1 MKKQKKIDIQ
11 DLNDTLLTTVFTK
24 LEHDIRKQQALMRK
38 TEEIYLTY
46 HEKIQRIESKSAI
59 SKYINE
65 TQWLKS
71 TTLDILEEEFPE
83 KREITVEEEFDLYFE
98 KVKNYINGL
107 EKEVVEVQGEHCFYP
122 QKEDSFR
129 LKLRKRLKNST
140 FQIVA
145 LPNRLANWFRKDK
158 KPIKRWSHNIPL
170 QAMSTHYFVNLYVLK
185 ILPYYKELQKLRC
198 EGITIK
204 WDIVT
209 EINEQVGHL
218 IEKSTSSNPSKIEV
232 DNLLQQIDNIRNKHK
247 IEDHIDF
254 LDERLNIWKDKISK
268 NIKNLANQFYKD
280 IEKVDTIELPKNT
293 FSTIKIKEGQRN
305 YRASFLRLNNGWRNT
320 IFAQLDDFQV
330 DLELYHITY
339 SSLLQFFLLQ
349 QSTKTR
355 TRKTLNENIDKIRAA
370 FAAINIAIKEEG
382 DSEEAIVEL
391 LKRERRKV
399 KFKLESR
406 VIPEAIEAMHNQSL
420 PYLLDRLEQKI
431 KEQIERMKD
440 KRLIYADH
448 KYNAPINRKDLD
460 HFNPKNLVM
469 VDIFSRFS
477 EQNKKLKGAVVRQ
490 LEQLQVNIK
499 ELSGIIDF
507 NLDSAINSIKETEE
521 KENITDIALEGIERT
536 QNKVNK
542 IQETFNKLI
551 DLIDNELKGNIDVM
565 GKRLIELT
573 NTANITELKLKLAQA
588 QTIEKTKHYRKQ
600 LVKNIKAFVPL
611 LWRYLRGKYS
621 KTYSNIKSLLEKHGV
636 IESENRLT
644 AELSDFLYQAD
655 EAVEKLPYVYRRLYR
670 IQPLE
675 EEVFFEGRSAEL
687 TQLKKAYQNWQSGS
701 LSSCSIVGEKGS
713 GASSLINF
721 FSKEIAAEK
730 LLKHKLDRS
739 YSSEDDFITFFQEV
753 LQDNKINSF
762 DDTVKKIENS
772 DYDCIVLEDLQNFY
786 LKKIH
791 GFNALELLFEL
802 ISTTARKVF
811 WVIEITTYAWT
822 YLENTLNI
830 QSYFKYNI
838 KLSNLTDEQI
848 IQLIMRRHRVSGY
861 NLKFKPKEQG
871 RKESRKLKRMGD
883 EEEKQAY
890 LKKQFFSHL
899 NNFAQSNISL
909 ALIYWLR
916 STHDVD
922 ENTIFIGN
930 VEQMQYDF
938 VNKLNEL
945 SIFTLHAL
953 LIHDSLNITEH
964 AVLFH
969 QSEHQSK
976 MTLLVLE
983 DRGILKKEEG
993 RYTINRLLYR
1003 QVVNALRKKNIIH

>member
-247 IEDHIDF
+247 IEL

-293 FSTIKIKEGQRN
+293 FSTIKIKESQRN

-406 VIPEAIEAMHNQSL
+406 VIPEAIEAMYNQSL

-469 VDIFSRFS
+469 VDIFAKFS
-477 EQNKKLKGAVVRQ
+477 EQNKKLKGAVVRK
-490 LEQLQVNIK
+490 LEQLQADIK

-521 KENITDIALEGIERT
+521 KESITDIALEGIERT

-573 NTANITELKLKLAQA
+573 NTANITE
-588 QTIEKTKHYRKQ
+588 
-600 LVKNIKAFVPL
+600 
-611 LWRYLRGKYS
+611 
-621 KTYSNIKSLLEKHGV
+621 
-636 IESENRLT
+636 
-644 AELSDFLYQAD
+644 
-655 EAVEKLPYVYRRLYR
+655 
-670 IQPLE
+670 
-675 EEVFFEGRSAEL
+675 
-687 TQLKKAYQNWQSGS
+687 
-701 LSSCSIVGEKGS
+701 
-713 GASSLINF
+713 
-721 FSKEIAAEK
+721 
-730 LLKHKLDRS
+730 
-739 YSSEDDFITFFQEV
+739 
-753 LQDNKINSF
+753 
-762 DDTVKKIENS
+762 
-772 DYDCIVLEDLQNFY
+772 
-786 LKKIH
+786 
-791 GFNALELLFEL
+791 
-802 ISTTARKVF
+802 
-811 WVIEITTYAWT
+811 
-822 YLENTLNI
+822 
-830 QSYFKYNI
+830 
-838 KLSNLTDEQI
+838 
-848 IQLIMRRHRVSGY
+848 
-861 NLKFKPKEQG
+861 
-871 RKESRKLKRMGD
+871 
-883 EEEKQAY
+883 
-890 LKKQFFSHL
+890 
-899 NNFAQSNISL
+899 
-909 ALIYWLR
+909 
-916 STHDVD
+916 
-922 ENTIFIGN
+922 
-930 VEQMQYDF
+930 
-938 VNKLNEL
+938 
-945 SIFTLHAL
+945 
-953 LIHDSLNITEH
+953 
-964 AVLFH
+964 
-969 QSEHQSK
+969 
-976 MTLLVLE
+976 
-983 DRGILKKEEG
+983 
-993 RYTINRLLYR
+993 
-1003 QVVNALRKKNIIH
+1003 